1 MPSNTTCVQATCP
14 DHLQEYVYVEE
25 CDVGG
30 GGEVGGGSAV
40 EVPPQDIAKSA
51 DQQTP
56 KDKKKPQTPAK

>member
-1 MPSNTTCVQATCP
+1 MVAYMSLT
-14 DHLQEYVYVEE
+14 LQEYVYVEE

-30 GGEVGGGSAV
+30 GGDVGGGSAV
-40 EVPPQDIAKSA
+40 EVPPHDIAESA